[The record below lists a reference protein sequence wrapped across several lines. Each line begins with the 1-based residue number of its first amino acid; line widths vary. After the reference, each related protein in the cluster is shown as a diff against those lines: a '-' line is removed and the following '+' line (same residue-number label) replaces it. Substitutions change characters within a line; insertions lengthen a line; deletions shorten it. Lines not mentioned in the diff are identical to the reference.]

1 MKNNRIVSLFLMFV
15 VLVCAISPVS
25 YADTNIPSPRFSDF
39 TSVYAGIY
47 DEGNGIYTMEG
58 GATAN
63 SGSKKVVV
71 TLTLEKANGNRWEAV
86 PGYSWTASGMISA
99 HTSASRSLSPGTY
112 QAHLHAQVY
121 QGSTLLET
129 ADAYSYVQ
137 FVD

>member
-1 MKNNRIVSLFLMFV
+1 MKNNRIVSLFLMLV
-15 VLVCAISPVS
+15 VLVCAISPVA

-71 TLTLEKANGNRWEAV
+71 TLTLEKANGNRWDAV

>member
-15 VLVCAISPVS
+15 VLVCAISPVA

>member
-1 MKNNRIVSLFLMFV
+1 MKKNRIAALLLTIV
-15 VLVCAISPVS
+15 VLICAFPPVS
-25 YADTNIPSPRFSDF
+25 YADNTILPLRFSDF
-39 TSVYAGIY
+39 SSVYAGIY
-47 DEGNGIYTMEG
+47 DEGFGIYTMEG

-63 SGSKKVVV
+63 SSSKKVVV
-71 TLTLEKANGNRWEAV
+71 TLTLEKANGNKWEAV
-86 PGYSWTASGMISA
+86 PGYSWTASGMIAA

-112 QAHLHAQVY
+112 QAHLHAEVY

>member
-1 MKNNRIVSLFLMFV
+1 MKSNRIVSLFLMFI
-15 VLVCAISPVS
+15 VLVCAISPVT
-25 YADTNIPSPRFSDF
+25 YADANIPSPRFSDF

-99 HTSASRSLSPGTY
+99 HTGASRSLSPGTY

>member
-1 MKNNRIVSLFLMFV
+1 MKKNRLAAFLLT
-15 VLVCAISPVS
+15 LVMLICATSPIS
-25 YADTNIPSPRFSDF
+25 YADNIVQPLRFSDF
-39 TSVYAGIY
+39 SSVYAGIY
-47 DEGNGIYTMEG
+47 DEGLGIYTMEG

-71 TLTLEKANGNRWEAV
+71 TLTLEKIVGDKWEAV